1 MNMTC
6 DIYVQ
11 KNTQLPSGSFERMW
25 EYKKTISCKIEPIS
39 QKGAGVSGDGE
50 SFGKGVDGFIDS
62 LQLKMKTLEYLSKR
76 QRVSLIKSND
86 GQSMFLE
93 VDKMGQDD
101 TIFDV
106 VSSHPVLDPFGKI
119 SHYSVNLRRA
129 SIQNN
134 DTVQN

>member
-25 EYKKTISCKIEPIS
+25 EYKKTINCKIEPIS
-39 QKGAGVSGDGE
+39 QKGAGVRGDAE

-106 VSSHPVLDPFGKI
+106 VSCHPVIDPFGKI